1 MCYIFAAAGA
11 CKMCV
16 GGTRTFSKSVASMH
30 TREGGMPWQKGLQ
43 GVTVLQWMNW
53 VLAYLQGGG
62 VDFSAVIYAAADVG
76 AADAAMFEFGGAN

>member
-1 MCYIFAAAGA
+1 MGCL
-11 CKMCV
+11 
-16 GGTRTFSKSVASMH
+16 
-30 TREGGMPWQKGLQ
+30 RES
-43 GVTVLQWMNW
+43 VTVLQWMNW